1 MNSLAKFSQIVVVY
15 LIIKL
20 SKNQLK
26 WSKII
31 NLSNYLVVGLT
42 LVLNWLLLIAILV
55 FIILIES
62 DKLTIASI
70 SIREWIGLH
79 IKEEILEF
87 FDE

>member
-1 MNSLAKFSQIVVVY
+1 VY

-20 SKNQLK
+20 SKNQLRC
-26 WSKII
+26 SKII
-31 NLSNYLVVGLT
+31 NLSNYLVAGLT